1 MITGALAY
9 FAWRAIPCHE
19 AYSGAV
25 NSAIAWV
32 QPVLIFCML
41 LVSFC
46 KVKIKEFAL
55 RRWHLWLCLFQVSM
69 FVALAAV
76 ACLNID

>member
-41 LVSFC
+41 LVRFGR
-46 KVKIKEFAL
+46 VEIRGFAL
-55 RRWHLWLCLFQVSM
+55 R
-69 FVALAAV
+69 
-76 ACLNID
+76 